1 MKIYNFGN
9 DYAFQQKQKLEQET
23 PKMNPSSDNELK
35 EESYVENQDPDA
47 GADNGPVSPEKNDKQ
62 DPAPETKRKKKEAR
76 AKGQKKQEDS
86 RV

>member
-9 DYAFQQKQKLEQET
+9 DYVFQQKQKLEQET
-23 PKMNPSSDNELK
+23 STVNPSPNNELK

-47 GADNGPVSPEKNDKQ
+47 GAGNEPVVPEKNDKQ
-62 DPAPETKRKKKEAR
+62 ESAPEIERKKKETR

-86 RV
+86 QV